1 MAFGIS
7 AGTALVLGAG
17 AGLVGSAMQS
27 DSGRKASNY
36 QRDAASQ
43 ASSLQQSTT
52 QQQLQMQREQFDQQ
66 QALIREQM
74 ARDRQIYDTS
84 RADQRLAREVGQG
97 ALRQYWTDAVD
108 KGFQFDPNA
117 FDPSRI
123 MNDPG
128 MQFRLDQGNK
138 SAMRSINAGPTG
150 TYSGAA
156 AKALLDYNQGAAS
169 QEYGAAYGR
178 AADAEAR
185 RKDQY
190 QLRTNQL
197 ANLAG
202 IGQTANQASQVAGQA
217 FGQAGQNA
225 VSGLGQSGS
234 SYANNAGNA
243 LSNMTNAVGSNL
255 IGAGNAQAANSLY
268 QGNSWANAFNQGGSM
283 LGRRGSFGG
292 GSGGSV
298 TPYLGWDTQFGLNG
312 SGGIDR

>member
-1 MAFGIS
+1 MPFGW
-7 AGTALVLGAG
+7 AAG
-17 AGLVGSAMQS
+17 AAVVGSAIQS
-27 DSGRKASNY
+27 DSARKASNA
-36 QRDAASQ
+36 QRDAANQ
-43 ASSLQQSTT
+43 ASSLQQSTA
-52 QQQLQMQREQFDQQ
+52 QQQMQMQREQFDQQ

-84 RADQRLAREVGQG
+84 RADQRLGREVGQG

-128 MQFRLDQGNK
+128 MKFRLDQGNK

-156 AKALLDYNQGAAS
+156 VKALLDYNQGAAS

-178 AADAEAR
+178 AADGEAR

-217 FGQAGQNA
+217 YGQAGQNA
-225 VSGLGQSGS
+225 VSGMGQAGS
-234 SYANNAGNA
+234 NYANGAGNA
-243 LSNMTNAVGSNL
+243 FGNMASGVSSNL
-255 IGAGNAQAANSLY
+255 IGAGNAKAANSLY

-283 LGRRGSFGG
+283 LGRLGGFGG
-292 GSGGSV
+292 GGSN
-298 TPYLGWDTQFGLNG
+298 TPYLGFDTQFALNS